1 VAETIRVAENGNLGR
16 VLDVANE
23 LIGAAGNDEVD
34 ITVLGEELGDDIASC
49 DELDG

>member
-1 VAETIRVAENGNLGR
+1 VAETIRVTENGNLGR

-23 LIGAAGNDEVD
+23 FVGAAGNDEVD
-34 ITVLGEELGDDIASC
+34 VAILGKELGDNIASC